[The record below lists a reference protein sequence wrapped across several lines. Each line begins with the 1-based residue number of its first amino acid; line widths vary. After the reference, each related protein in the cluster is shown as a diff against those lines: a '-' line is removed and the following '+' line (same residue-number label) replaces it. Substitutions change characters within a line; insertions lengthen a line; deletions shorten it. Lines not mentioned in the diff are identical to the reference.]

1 MGFDHMARWS
11 AMKLREKQLERPRS
25 RPIDESVTVI
35 NHPGF
40 SNPVAIKNE
49 QYRIEGKIEKEMRGG
64 WTESEARQRL
74 ADRGDPDF

>member
-1 MGFDHMARWS
+1 MGFDHMARWAVQKS
-11 AMKLREKQLERPRS
+11 REKQLKKPS
-25 RPIDESVTVI
+25 PRPIAEPVTVI
-35 NHPGF
+35 THPGF